1 MIQVQFTAPNT
12 IIIFQTDYII
22 KSVSIADSETID
34 IELNDSMNIW
44 TTSFNINS
52 VQINGLTFDSSN
64 QMLGFLNQK

>member
-1 MIQVQFTAPNT
+1 MIQVQFTAPTT

>member
-1 MIQVQFTAPNT
+1 MILVQFTAPDK
-12 IIIFQTDYII
+12 IIIFNTDYQI
-22 KSVSIADSETID
+22 KLVSIADSETID

-52 VQINGLTFDSSN
+52 VQINGMTFNSSD

>member
-1 MIQVQFTAPNT
+1 MIQVQFTAPDK
-12 IIIFQTDYII
+12 ILIFNTDYQI
-22 KSVSIADSETID
+22 KSASIADSQTID

-52 VQINGLTFDSSN
+52 VQINGLTFDSSD

>member
-1 MIQVQFTAPNT
+1 MIQVQFTAPDK
-12 IIIFQTDYII
+12 IIIFNTDYQI
-22 KSVSIADSETID
+22 KLVSIADSETID

-52 VQINGLTFDSSN
+52 VQINGLTFDSSD

>member
-1 MIQVQFTAPNT
+1 MIQVQFTAPDM
-12 IIIFQTDYII
+12 IIIFNTDYKI

-52 VQINGLTFDSSN
+52 VQINGLTFDSSV